1 MFDDT
6 QRAELIGQMM
16 VILTQQKAGKADA
29 RADLAALLVD
39 ATREY
44 LASQYTANFNKD
56 NRPDGIFQT
65 RDSID
70 KEDFK
75 NG

>member
-1 MFDDT
+1 MFDDQ
-6 QRAELIGQMM
+6 QRAELIGRMM
-16 VILTQQKAGKADA
+16 IILTEQKAGKADA

-56 NRPDGIFQT
+56 HRPDGIFQT
-65 RDSID
+65 RDVID
-70 KEDFK
+70 KDDFK
-75 NG
+75 SG